1 MAKNLSLEEQ
11 LFQVINNEVIGAKAN
26 LGTLDISNCNCC
38 TNNMVSVPMSL
49 LYTIALSSWFVGN
62 ADGKR
67 SMFKELTKSINNSV
81 YKKQLANATT
91 DETGKLLP
99 NYIHK

>member
-1 MAKNLSLEEQ
+1 MSKNLSLEEQ
-11 LFQVINNEVIGAKAN
+11 LFQVINNEIIGSKVN
-26 LGTLDISNCNCC
+26 LGTLDISKCNCS
-38 TNNMVSVPMSL
+38 TNNIVSVPISL

-62 ADGKR
+62 EVGKR
-67 SMFKELTKSINNSV
+67 SMFNELTKSNNSV

>member
-1 MAKNLSLEEQ
+1 MTQGFLNYLA
-11 LFQVINNEVIGAKAN
+11 LFTI
-26 LGTLDISNCNCC
+26 C
-38 TNNMVSVPMSL
+38 L
-49 LYTIALSSWFVGN
+49 LYTIAMSSWFVGN

-67 SMFKELTKSINNSV
+67 SMFKELTKSNNSV
-81 YKKQLANATT
+81 YKKQLVNTTT

>member
-1 MAKNLSLEEQ
+1 MAKNLSLKEQ
-11 LFQVINNEVIGAKAN
+11 LFQVINNEIIGSKVN
-26 LGTLDISNCNCC
+26 IGTLDISKCNCC
-38 TNNMVSVPMSL
+38 TNNIVSVPISL
-49 LYTIALSSWFVGN
+49 LYTIALNSWFVGN
-62 ADGKR
+62 EDGKR
-67 SMFKELTKSINNSV
+67 SMFNELTKSNNSV

>member
-1 MAKNLSLEEQ
+1 MAKTLSLEEQ
-11 LFQVINNEVIGAKAN
+11 IFQVINNEIIGSKAN
-26 LGTLDISNCNCC
+26 LGTLNISNCNCC
-38 TNNMVSVPMSL
+38 TNNIVSVPMSL
-49 LYTIALSSWFVGN
+49 FYTIAMSSWFVGN

-67 SMFKELTKSINNSV
+67 SMFKELTKSNNSV
-81 YKKQLANATT
+81 YKKQLVNTTT

>member
-26 LGTLDISNCNCC
+26 FGTLDISNCNSC
-38 TNNMVSVPMSL
+38 TNNIVSVPISL

-67 SMFKELTKSINNSV
+67 SMFNELTKSNNSV

>member
-11 LFQVINNEVIGAKAN
+11 LFQVINNEIIGSKVN
-26 LGTLDISNCNCC
+26 LGTLDISKCNCS
-38 TNNMVSVPMSL
+38 TNNIVSVPISL

-62 ADGKR
+62 EDGKR
-67 SMFKELTKSINNSV
+67 SMFNELTKSNNSV